1 LAIGQKNW
9 LSTASTN
16 VQTVALSSLAASLS
30 PRFLSPARLVWSL
43 LIFIASPK
51 DGLVQGFG
59 TGEMNTMKITLF
71 ALCFFCAASALG
83 QSAGGSV
90 GSASM
95 SSSIQMTSHPQH
107 AAQAPMALEESLFDH
122 SGYFIVEGERPL
134 WEVQPLSPKV
144 PLGDI
149 ARALRKEHDTAKK
162 AEFVRND

>member
-1 LAIGQKNW
+1 MAMPERLA
-9 LSTASTN
+9 S
-16 VQTVALSSLAASLS
+16 V
-30 PRFLSPARLVWSL
+30 
-43 LIFIASPK
+43 
-51 DGLVQGFG
+51 FG
-59 TGEMNTMKITLF
+59 KQLGEINTMKTTLF
-71 ALCFFCAASALG
+71 ALCFLCATVALG

-95 SSSIQMTSHPQH
+95 SSSLQMTSHPQH

-149 ARALRKEHDTAKK
+149 ARALRKEHEAAKK
-162 AEFVRND
+162 ADFVRND